1 VTIVLVPTAEVLA
14 VYRPVSGSVPGSTG
28 EASEQLPSSVQITLA
43 LTPDDAQNMVFTMES
58 GNVWFGLLPPDESG
72 KSLVPISYP
81 QVIQ

>member
-1 VTIVLVPTAEVLA
+1 
-14 VYRPVSGSVPGSTG
+14 
-28 EASEQLPSSVQITLA
+28 
-43 LTPDDAQNMVFTMES
+43 MVFTMES